1 MCTIFSFCWIYYNIA
16 SVVLCLF
23 FFFFGP
29 ETCGILDPQPG
40 IELSVPAL
48 EGEVLP
54 TGLQGKSWK

>member
-16 SVVLCLF
+16 SVVLC

-29 ETCGILDPQPG
+29 ESCGILDPQPG
-40 IELSVPAL
+40 IEPSVPAL

-54 TGLQGKSWK
+54 TGLQAKSWK